1 MTKKLTDFY
10 SNRVDE
16 YSKDLKE
23 EDFLLKTN
31 LILQA
36 DEEQWYKE
44 HEIQFPFM
52 FVFGLP
58 RSGTTL
64 LSQFI
69 AHSFDV
75 SFINNFVARFWLAP
89 LHGIRLSNV
98 ILGRNKNTSF
108 SSDYARTEIISDIHE
123 FGYFWRY
130 WLYKDDIE
138 GVTNINAAEKKI
150 NWPLLKLVL
159 SNIQYEFHK
168 PMIFKN
174 IFGSYHMKKLISLL
188 GKVIFV
194 YIERDESDVAISIL
208 NARKK
213 YYKKLT
219 TWWSYMPPDY
229 DKIKDLDYWEQIA
242 GQIFYLKKFYN
253 KTIKENNKNVITVT
267 YKELCYSPETLAK
280 KIQNRCAKLFDFD
293 LRLLKD
299 FPKNFP
305 FRTYQNNNIEKEKF
319 NKLINQF
326 RYEN

>member
-10 SNRVDE
+10 SNRVLE

-31 LILQA
+31 LILKA

-44 HEIQFPFM
+44 HEIQFPFI

-69 AHSFDV
+69 AHSFDI
-75 SFINNFVARFWLAP
+75 SFINNLVARFWLAP

-98 ILGRNKNTSF
+98 ILGRNKKTSF

-130 WLYKDDIE
+130 WLHKDDIE
-138 GVTNINAAEKKI
+138 GVTNINEAEKKI

-159 SNIQYEFHK
+159 SNIQYEFNK

-174 IFGSYHMKKLISLL
+174 IFGSYHIKKLISLL

-213 YYKKLT
+213 YYKDLT

-229 DKIKDLDYWEQIA
+229 DKIKDLNYWEQIA

-253 KTIKENNKNVITVT
+253 KKIKENNKNVITVS
-267 YKELCYSPETLAK
+267 YKELCESPETLAK
-280 KIQNRCAKLFDFD
+280 KIQKRCAELFDFD

-299 FPKNFP
+299 FPQNFP
-305 FRTYQNNNIEKEKF
+305 FRIYQNNNDEKEKF
-319 NKLINQF
+319 NKLLNQF
-326 RYEN
+326 RHEN